1 MFLSS
6 LTSLV
11 CHLKNVTFGHQ
22 LKHSHSSDNIT
33 VMIEGEVQFGLIQTQ
48 LRRKE
53 IFLLLLK
60 YWCTRLNV
68 A

>member
-33 VMIEGEVQFGLIQTQ
+33 VMIEGEVQFGLIQTDSDE
-48 LRRKE
+48 KK
-53 IFLLLLK
+53 FFSS
-60 YWCTRLNV
+60 Y
-68 A
+68 

>member
-1 MFLSS
+1 MYLSS

-33 VMIEGEVQFGLIQTQ
+33 IMIEGEVQFGLIQTQ
-48 LRRKE
+48 LSRK
-53 IFLLLLK
+53 
-60 YWCTRLNV
+60 
-68 A
+68 